1 VTEPPAGD
9 LFLGGRLRLLQPA
22 RGHRSGGDAMLLVAA
37 ARSLMTEGAA
47 VADFGAGVGAV
58 GLSLALCGAG
68 RALLVEIDPELGA
81 LAEENARAN
90 GLENRAT
97 VAVCDVA
104 RLGSADGPGGFVAE
118 SHDLVAA
125 NPPFDDIRRHRV
137 SPDAAKAVA
146 HGADDELMERWTKA
160 AARMLKP
167 GGVFVIIHR
176 AEALGDLL
184 PVLARRFGDLRVR
197 PVHPNDQAPAARV
210 LVAGRKGRRGALA
223 LLPPLVMHGPDGRFT
238 EEADAAQRGDAVLPM
253 S

>member
-1 VTEPPAGD
+1 
-9 LFLGGRLRLLQPA
+9 
-22 RGHRSGGDAMLLVAA
+22 MLLVAA
-37 ARSLMTEGAA
+37 ARSLMAEGAEI
-47 VADFGAGVGAV
+47 ADFGSGVGAV

-68 RALLVEIDPELGA
+68 RALLVEIDPTLGR
-81 LAEENARAN
+81 LAEENAREN
-90 GLENRAT
+90 GLEDRSS
-97 VAVCDVA
+97 VVVGDVA
-104 RLGSADGPGGFVAE
+104 KLGLADGLAPE
-118 SHDLVAA
+118 SLDLVAA
-125 NPPFDDIRRHRV
+125 NPPFDDLRRHRV

-146 HGADDELMERWTKA
+146 HGADEELMERWTKA

-184 PVLARRFGDLRVR
+184 AVLGNRFGDIRVR

-223 LLPPLVMHGPDGRFT
+223 LLPALVMHRPDGRFT
-238 EEADAAQRGDAVLPM
+238 EEADAAQRGDVVLMM

>member
-1 VTEPPAGD
+1 MRDRTRAAAAYAVIEPPAGD

-37 ARSLMTEGAA
+37 ARSLMTQGAA

-68 RALLVEIDPELGA
+68 RALLVEIDPALGA

-90 GLENRAT
+90 GLEDRSI

-104 RLGSADGPGGFVAE
+104 RLGLADGPEGSAAE
-118 SHDLVAA
+118 SLDLVAA
-125 NPPFDDIRRHRV
+125 NPPFDDVRRYRA

-146 HGADDELMERWTKA
+146 HSSDEDLMERWTKA

-167 GGVFVIIHR
+167 GGVFVLIH
-176 AEALGDLL
+176 
-184 PVLARRFGDLRVR
+184 
-197 PVHPNDQAPAARV
+197 
-210 LVAGRKGRRGALA
+210 
-223 LLPPLVMHGPDGRFT
+223 
-238 EEADAAQRGDAVLPM
+238 
-253 S
+253 